1 MFRLWF
7 LLLAPDFPAAF
18 LSMSQQS
25 WPSWSS
31 AGSSY
36 GARSQHATAGIDR
49 YTTLSLISPAN
60 GDSHRHLPTP
70 TDDEGSV
77 GDDDLD
83 DLPSAGP
90 ENTDYVPDGASVE
103 AKSAT
108 KKQRKRR
115 SGKACDHCRKC
126 RTKCM
131 RTNVQEPCRRCLKL
145 DIRKLFTD
153 LRTFILLS
161 WVDSRVCRIFLP
173 RLASLS
179 CTRLNFDLLS
189 DGASHIFACTCA
201 EVQSS
206 PSPRALHSYSLVSV
220 STTFYVGSSLPFLL
234 TECTTLMPT
243 RQRGP
248 QKGYLDVMEVHLHQV
263 EALLGIMVLSK
274 DSRARS
280 MLEDLA
286 KVRTSNPILDP
297 VRKECAPDR

>member
-131 RTNVQEPCRRCLKL
+131 HTNVQEPCRRCLKL
-145 DIRKLFTD
+145 DIRKFFIY
-153 LRTFILLS
+153 LRIFILLS
-161 WVDSRVCRIFLP
+161 CVFLV
-173 RLASLS
+173 LS
-179 CTRLNFDLLS
+179 CLVGLAVLHN
-189 DGASHIFACTCA
+189 A
-201 EVQSS
+201 EF
-206 PSPRALHSYSLVSV
+206 R
-220 STTFYVGSSLPFLL
+220 SSLGGHLRHFRLHLCRGADLTLPARLSFPFP
-234 TECTTLMPT
+234 CV
-243 RQRGP
+243 
-248 QKGYLDVMEVHLHQV
+248 YVYD
-263 EALLGIMVLSK
+263 VLS
-274 DSRARS
+274 
-280 MLEDLA
+280 
-286 KVRTSNPILDP
+286 
-297 VRKECAPDR
+297 